1 MANKRDLKKEIRY
14 TCGDIAVACM
24 ATADYV
30 QDIDLKKLGE
40 IIEHTAN
47 LQINALK
54 NATFS
59 FDKTPGDFDNVKEYH
74 KAANAYYKKAYK
86 AFRDDF
92 GKELQSIVKSMNEL
106 FKAQKADEA
115 NK

>member
-14 TCGDIAVACM
+14 TCGDIAVECM

-30 QDIDLKKLGE
+30 ADIDLKKLGE

-47 LQINALK
+47 LQVNALK

-59 FDKTPGDFDNVKEYH
+59 FDKTPGDFDNTKEYH
-74 KAANAYYKKAYK
+74 KAASAYYKKAYK

-92 GKELQSIVKSMNEL
+92 GKELQTIVDSMNSL
-106 FKAQKADEA
+106 FKAEKTDDT